1 VAVGALGAD
10 EATALAVVGETVTQA
25 FAIQDAAGP
34 GAILCSEATARL
46 VRGMV
51 RLKSAAPPALSSLPT
66 SVYQVLGLRAR
77 QMPIRGHSGQRL
89 SPFVGRHQELA
100 TLQAL
105 LAQAE
110 AGRGQVVGVV
120 GEPGLGKSRL
130 FYEFRH
136 SLRERRLTYLAASC
150 LSYGQATPYG
160 PMRALLRRHCGISE
174 NNPAA
179 TICAKVYQALA
190 GVRVSPDEVAPY
202 LLHLLGVPGEP
213 ELTTTQ
219 SPQAIR
225 ARTVAGLVQLA
236 LQGARRRPLVLEV
249 ENLTSAAGELPPGIS
264 PALAG
269 QILCHPGGAVAA
281 DPCRQPAGGAG
292 HCGEGRG

>member
-1 VAVGALGAD
+1 
-10 EATALAVVGETVTQA
+10 
-25 FAIQDAAGP
+25 
-34 GAILCSEATARL
+34 
-46 VRGMV
+46 
-51 RLKSAAPPALSSLPT
+51 
-66 SVYQVLGLRAR
+66 
-77 QMPIRGHSGQRL
+77 MPIRGHSGPRL

-150 LSYGQATPYG
+150 LSYGQAIPYG

-174 NNPAA
+174 HDPAA

-190 GVRVSPDEVAPY
+190 AVGVSPDEVAPY

-213 ELTTTQ
+213 ELATTQ

-249 ENLTSAAGELPPGIS
+249 ENLQWLDPSSEEVLTALVER
-264 PALAG
+264 LAG
-269 QILCHPGGAVAA
+269 ATLLLLVSYRPGYRLPWLDKSYVTQVALRTATLTVRVPSPQAYVHIQLTATPLTTVASDLDDTTRAALIQAVGLALRSYVGEDGLAFPQEAHVAVAH
-281 DPCRQPAGGAG
+281 P
-292 HCGEGRG
+292 